1 MREFKSNLLFLFIY
15 IYLMNQ
21 KKRRTNL
28 QNIFDQLKF
37 KSISNSRILIKKVKK

>member
-1 MREFKSNLLFLFIY
+1 MREFKSNLLFLFIF
-15 IYLMNQ
+15 YLSNES

-28 QNIFDQLKF
+28 QHIFDQLKF